1 MEEFKLEDNDFI
13 ELNSLLK
20 VMMLCDSGVMANLVI
35 SEGQVTV
42 NGNVEL
48 RKRCKIRKGQLVE
61 FDGRKII
68 VK

>member
-13 ELNSLLK
+13 ELNRLLK
-20 VMMLCDSGVMANLVI
+20 VMMLCDSGGMANMVI

-48 RKRCKIRKGQLVE
+48 RKRCKIHKGQLVE
-61 FDGRKII
+61 FDGHKII

>member
-1 MEEFKLEDNDFI
+1 MN
-13 ELNSLLK
+13 
-20 VMMLCDSGVMANLVI
+20 LCDSWGMANMVI